1 VKTAYVFVPCFA
13 VAVERRR
20 RPSLSNL
27 PLIVG
32 GYPYERKTVFDAS
45 SECLQAGVRL
55 GMPLR
60 QAQYLCPEATFLP
73 SDVEAYEQAFQEM
86 LSLLDTF
93 SPAVEVESLGGAY
106 LDAAGLSLLYG
117 NDETLASKIV
127 LAIQK
132 RLALPA
138 QVGVSISKL
147 AAMLSAR
154 SAGPAGIRVV
164 TIGELR
170 RFLEEL
176 PTGSLSLPDEALER
190 LRWLG
195 IHTIGQFLRL
205 PASEIKDQLGE
216 EASLAYHAL
225 LGLPGERVEPRPS
238 RSRLRQYQEMEHP
251 LFGLGELSPVLA
263 HLVSK
268 LADALAARY
277 QYSQALTLRL
287 ELETGKSWEA
297 STLLKEPTGERRVL
311 MEAAQRLALQVPSDE
326 AAIGIAGVEIILESL
341 GREVGR
347 QLKLFDTWADRQRR
361 RAQLSSAL
369 ALIQRRFGDRLRELS
384 PEPSLSLPLSR

>member
-1 VKTAYVFVPCFA
+1 
-13 VAVERRR
+13 
-20 RPSLSNL
+20 
-27 PLIVG
+27 
-32 GYPYERKTVFDAS
+32 
-45 SECLQAGVRL
+45 
-55 GMPLR
+55 
-60 QAQYLCPEATFLP
+60 
-73 SDVEAYEQAFQEM
+73 
-86 LSLLDTF
+86 
-93 SPAVEVESLGGAY
+93 
-106 LDAAGLSLLYG
+106 
-117 NDETLASKIV
+117 
-127 LAIQK
+127 
-132 RLALPA
+132 
-138 QVGVSISKL
+138 
-147 AAMLSAR
+147 
-154 SAGPAGIRVV
+154 
-164 TIGELR
+164 
-170 RFLEEL
+170 
-176 PTGSLSLPDEALER
+176 
-190 LRWLG
+190 
-195 IHTIGQFLRL
+195 
-205 PASEIKDQLGE
+205 
-216 EASLAYHAL
+216 
-225 LGLPGERVEPRPS
+225 
-238 RSRLRQYQEMEHP
+238 MEHP